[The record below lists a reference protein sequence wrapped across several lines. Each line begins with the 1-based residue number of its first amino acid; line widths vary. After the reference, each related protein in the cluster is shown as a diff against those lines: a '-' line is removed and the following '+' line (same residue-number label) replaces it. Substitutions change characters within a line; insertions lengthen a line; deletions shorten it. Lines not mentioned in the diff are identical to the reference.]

1 MQERLLFIFEKDT
14 MGPRHPFAC
23 ATRQAP
29 VNLRLD
35 VTSTGDLFAAQFG
48 FDRLI
53 CHVRVE

>member
-1 MQERLLFIFEKDT
+1 MQDRLRFIFEKDT
-14 MGPRHPFAC
+14 MRPRHPFAC